1 MHEARMRVRFCETDA
16 LGHVNNTSYFI
27 YLEDA
32 RVQFFEALGYSM
44 SSGDWPFILAR
55 ATCDFR
61 GQAYF
66 NEHLIIKTAVLKIG
80 SKSFTVLHEIT
91 EQETGRLIAEGEA
104 VIVTFNFKTQA
115 TEAMPE
121 HLKEQLKRFA
131 AEIII

>member
-1 MHEARMRVRFCETDA
+1 MHEALMRVRFCETDA

-44 SSGDWPFILAR
+44 STGDWPFILAR

-66 NEHLIIKTAVLKIG
+66 NQHLIIKTAVHKIG
-80 SKSFTVLHEIT
+80 NKSFTLSHEIV
-91 EQETGRLIAEGEA
+91 EQQTGQLIAEGEA
-104 VIVTFNFKTQA
+104 VIVTFNFKTQES
-115 TEAMPE
+115 EAMPAV
-121 HLKEQLKRFA
+121 LKDKLRQYA
-131 AEIII
+131 ASFNI

>member
-32 RVQFFEALGYSM
+32 RVQFFEALGYCM

-66 NEHLIIKTAVLKIG
+66 NEHLIIKTSVMKIG
-80 SKSFTVLHEIT
+80 KKSFTVHHEIT
-91 EQETGRLIAEGEA
+91 EQESGRLIAQGEA
-104 VIVTFNFKTQA
+104 VIVTYNFKTEE
-115 TEAMPE
+115 TEEMPD
-121 HLKEQLKRFA
+121 HLVDQLKNYAVR
-131 AEIII
+131 INI